1 MASRESFMSTIFFFL
16 LLFSLGC
23 KCIASELHLHATQTA
38 VLKVDA
44 SPQLARQ
51 IPDTLFGIFFEEINH
66 AGAGGIWAELVSN
79 RGFEAGGPHTPS
91 NIDPW
96 SIIGDD
102 SSIFVATDRTSC
114 FSRNTVAL
122 RMEVLC
128 DNCPAGGV
136 GIYNPGFWGMNIE
149 DGKIY
154 NLVMYV
160 KSPETVELTVSL
172 TSSDGSQNL
181 ASTTIP
187 LVPFLSI
194 LGQENKDV
202 CPFPLVLKGLY
213 CCRVSGASNWTK
225 LEQKLVAQ
233 GTNRTSRLQITTNK
247 KGVVWFDQ
255 VSLMPADTY
264 KGHGFRTELISMML
278 DLKPRFLRFPGGCFV
293 EGEWLRNAFRWRE
306 SIGPWEERPGHFG
319 DVWHYWTDDGLGYY
333 EFLQLSE
340 DLGAAPIW
348 VFNNGISHND
358 EVDTAAI
365 APFVKDVLDSLEFA
379 RGNADSTWG
388 SVRAAMGHPEPFPV
402 KYVAI
407 GNEDC
412 GKKFY
417 RGNYL
422 KFYNAIREAYPDI
435 QMISNCDASS
445 SPLDHPADLYDFHV
459 YTDSKTLFSMKNT
472 FDRSSRNGPKAFVSE
487 YAVWRSD
494 AAFLT
499 GLEKNSDVVQMASYA
514 PLFVN
519 NNDQTWNPDAI
530 VFNSWQQYGTP
541 SYWMQTLFG
550 ESSGA
555 MFHPVT
561 ITSSYSGSLAASAI
575 TWQDSENSFLR
586 VKIINFG
593 SDPVSLTISATG
605 LQARVNALGSTAT
618 VLTSSNVMDENSF
631 SNPNKV
637 VPVKSQLSNAAE
649 QMQVTLAPHSFS
661 SFDLALA
668 QSKLVAEMSMLSR
681 QAIVVVVVFLVLFFV
696 GGGSRCEAETLE
708 TASLHVDYSVARRMP
723 DTLFGLFFEEINHA
737 GSGGLWAELVSN
749 RGFEAGANTSN
760 IDPWSIIGD
769 ESSVHVVCD
778 DCPAGGVGIYNPG
791 FWGMIIRIGGVDGFT
806 HMLKWIAKSGIKFC
820 SLLAHGTCR
829 TSRLELTTRRRGVI
843 WLDQVSLMPSE
854 TYKGHGFR
862 QELMYMLLD
871 LKPRFLRF
879 PGGCFVE
886 GNWLKNAFRWK
897 ETIGPWEERPGHYG
911 DVWHYWTDDGLGYY
925 DFLQDAIDSLEF
937 ARGSKESTWGSV
949 RAAMGHPEPFPLK
962 YVALGNEDCEIFKPT
977 YQGGDAGNGSLLA
990 SLAEA
995 AFLTGLEK
1003 NSDVIQMA
1011 SYAPLFVNENDR
1023 TWNPDAIVFNSWQ
1036 QYGTP
1041 SYWMQTYFRES
1052 SGSVIHPVTISSSYF
1067 DLLAA
1072 SAITWQDNE
1081 DIFLRVKIV
1090 NFGPSAVNLT
1100 ISSSGLQAGVN
1111 AAKSTVTVL
1120 TSSNLLDENSFS
1132 EPNKV
1137 VPVTRELP
1145 NAGQEMQFLLLPFSL
1160 TSFDLAMF

>member
-1 MASRESFMSTIFFFL
+1 MVALCSKYGFQRSVPEYHL
-16 LLFSLGC
+16 LLL
-23 KCIASELHLHATQTA
+23 ASVQPRLQMSSFRLHATQTA

-149 DGKIY
+149 DGKTY

-187 LVPFLSI
+187 
-194 LGQENKDV
+194 
-202 CPFPLVLKGLY
+202 
-213 CCRVSGASNWTK
+213 VSGASNWTK
-225 LEQKLVAQ
+225 LEQKLVAT

-264 KGHGFRTELISMML
+264 KGHGFRSELISMML

-379 RGNADSTWG
+379 RGSADSTWG

-445 SPLDHPADLYDFHV
+445 RPLDHPADLYDFHV

-494 AAFLT
+494 AGRGSLLASLAEAAFLT
-499 GLEKNSDVVQMASYA
+499 GLEKNSDIVQMASYA

-541 SYWMQTLFG
+541 SYWMQTLFR

-555 MFHPVT
+555 MFHPTT

-575 TWQDSENSFLR
+575 TWQDSENSYLR
-586 VKIINFG
+586 IINFG

-605 LQARVNALGSTAT
+605 LQASVNAVGSTAT

-668 QSKLVAEMSMLSR
+668 QSKLVAD
-681 QAIVVVVVFLVLFFV
+681 I
-696 GGGSRCEAETLE
+696 
-708 TASLHVDYSVARRMP
+708 MP

-737 GSGGLWAELVSN
+737 GTGGLWAELVSN

-769 ESSVHVVCD
+769 ESSVHVTTDRSSCFSQNPVAVRIEVVCD

-791 FWGMIIRIGGVDGFT
+791 FWGMIIRIGGVDSFT
-806 HMLKWIAKSGIKFC
+806 HMLKWIAKSGIELC
-820 SLLAHGTCR
+820 S
-829 TSRLELTTRRRGVI
+829 
-843 WLDQVSLMPSE
+843 
-854 TYKGHGFR
+854 GHGFR
-862 QELMYMLLD
+862 KELMDMLLD
-871 LKPRFLRF
+871 LKPRFL
-879 PGGCFVE
+879 
-886 GNWLKNAFRWK
+886 RWK

-925 DFLQDAIDSLEF
+925 ELLQLAEDLGAAPVWVLSIGMSHHDVVNGNMLAPFVKDAMDSLEF
-937 ARGSKESTWGSV
+937 ARGSDESTWGSV
-949 RAAMGHPEPFPLK
+949 RATMGHPEPFPLK
-962 YVALGNEDCEIFKPT
+962 YVALGNEDCDIFKPIYHENYPKFYNAIQVAYPDIQIISNCDGSSGPLDHPADLYDYHIYKNAST
-977 YQGGDAGNGSLLA
+977 VFLKKNEFDRTSRNGPKVFVSEYAVNIEPDAGNGTLLA

-995 AFLTGLEK
+995 AFLTGVEK
-1003 NSDVIQMA
+1003 NSDVVQMA
-1011 SYAPLFVNENDR
+1011 CYAPFFVNDNDR

-1052 SGSVIHPVTISSSYF
+1052 SGAMLHPIM
-1067 DLLAA
+1067 
-1072 SAITWQDNE
+1072 I
-1081 DIFLRVKIV
+1081 I
-1090 NFGPSAVNLT
+1090 NFGPNAVNLA
-1100 ISSSGLQAGVN
+1100 ISSSGLQAGVDT
-1111 AAKSTVTVL
+1111 AKSTVTVL

-1132 EPNKV
+1132 QPNKV
-1137 VPVTRELP
+1137 VPVTSELP
-1145 NAGQEMQFLLLPFSL
+1145 NAAEQMQALLLPYSIS
-1160 TSFDLAMF
+1160 SFDLALV